1 MDSKS
6 KPRYYQK
13 DKDPILNPSVNVEKN
28 VVKKTR
34 LHLKRQF
41 CKKRDVWFIKS
52 VKNFVIFLFLHSIIR
67 SK

>member
-28 VVKKTR
+28 VVKKP
-34 LHLKRQF
+34 
-41 CKKRDVWFIKS
+41 DFI
-52 VKNFVIFLFLHSIIR
+52 
-67 SK
+67 